1 MTRLRAKNIR
11 HITSTLSHYD
21 LQLVKKTG
29 ATLRQIAC
37 RAIGIDEQEV
47 CRTQSHFR
55 VSIIPITSGQ
65 GMIKGFASA
74 VKGIANH
81 LGFPSSIT
89 RKTDVSGLGEAF
101 EKGGNILLLADD
113 HSFLAIHPVRRRV
126 VDNAEATGK
135 GFATALEMMTKGLRE
150 KEVLLIGAGRVGQSA
165 AQSMAGMG
173 AHLTVYDVDKDR
185 SENLARRIR
194 ALLKVGVRVENDV
207 EEALV
212 RHRIYF
218 DASPSPQF
226 IHSKHITPDTYVAA
240 PGVPLGL
247 SPSARDK
254 ASDRLLHDPLQI
266 GVATMILDAVYGNQ
280 EKVLP

>member
-1 MTRLRAKNIR
+1 MTRLRARDIH
-11 HITSTLSHYD
+11 HITSTLGHYD
-21 LQLVKKTG
+21 LQLLKKTG
-29 ATLRQIAC
+29 GTLSQIAC
-37 RAIGIDEQEV
+37 RAIDIDEQEV
-47 CRTQSHFR
+47 YRTQSQFR
-55 VSIIPITSGQ
+55 VSVIPITSGQ
-65 GMIKGFASA
+65 GIIEGFASA
-74 VKGIANH
+74 VKGIAKH

-101 EKGGNILLLADD
+101 EKGGNIILLADD
-113 HSFLAIHPVRRRV
+113 HSFLAINPARRRV

-135 GFATALEMMTKGLRE
+135 GFATALEMMTKGLRG
-150 KEVLLIGAGRVGQSA
+150 KEVLLIGAGQVGQSA
-165 AQSMAGMG
+165 AQSMVRMG
-173 AHLTVYDVDKDR
+173 AHLTVYDVDRGR
-185 SENLARRIR
+185 SENLARKIR
-194 ALLKVGVRVENDV
+194 ALLKVGVKVENDV
-207 EEALV
+207 EEALI

-280 EKVLP
+280 EKILP